1 MLMYLFSI
9 LCIAIGIVID
19 QYTKYL
25 AALRLR
31 NEPITIIEGV
41 FELQY
46 LENRGASFGILQ
58 GQKWLFLIITV
69 VLLVFITRLYIKLPR
84 SKRSVP
90 IRICLILITTGA
102 IGNMIDRICLGYV
115 VDFLYFKLIN
125 FPIFNVA
132 DIYVTVSTILIV
144 FLILFYYKEE
154 EFDAM
159 LKGLFWKRKQK
170 QE

>member
-1 MLMYLFSI
+1 MGLYIVSF
-9 LCIAIGIVID
+9 LCIIAGIVID

-25 AALRLR
+25 AVTNLQNA
-31 NEPITIIEGV
+31 PVAIWKDV

-58 GQKWLFLIITV
+58 NHQYLFLVIGI
-69 VLLVFITRLYIKLPR
+69 VLMLFLARLYVILPR
-84 SKRSVP
+84 TKRALP
-90 IRICLILITTGA
+90 LRICIVLIASGA
-102 IGNMIDRICLGYV
+102 VGNMIDRIRLKYV

-132 DIYVTVSTILIV
+132 DIFVSVSTVLIA
-144 FLILFYYKEE
+144 FLLLFFYKEE
-154 EFDAM
+154 EFDEM
-159 LKGLFWKRKQK
+159 QRRFLGKKQSK